1 MPISLDDIFKKRP
14 GQGRPVKPHDIVDR
28 EVGQLY
34 DRAMDLWE
42 EVQFL
47 RYYGTWALD
56 NLSQYQKRT
65 KNYEEAVKWFGI
77 EKS

>member
-14 GQGRPVKPHDIVDR
+14 AQGQPVKPHDIIDR

-47 RYYGTWALD
+47 RHYGAWALE
-56 NLSQYQKRT
+56 NLSAYQKRT
-65 KNYEEAVKWFGI
+65 ENYEEACKWFGI
-77 EKS
+77 KKS